1 MVGGF
6 SIAANRQWGQ
16 FMSAEFK
23 SPRPRDVVPA
33 MRRAYTSAKAV
44 GSFIPALTAPAFR
57 KFGFSA
63 ATLVTDWPAIAGR
76 ELASVSSPQRLV
88 WPKAGHGANAED
100 RETTPARR
108 KGATLIVRVDGAR
121 ALDVQY
127 GSRQII
133 ERINAYF
140 GYAAI
145 DSLRIVQA
153 PHSAAANPSAAPRR
167 GAQPAATREVMQV
180 ADVRLR
186 EALAKL
192 AGQVNAAR

>member
-1 MVGGF
+1 M
-6 SIAANRQWGQ
+6 
-16 FMSAEFK
+16 
-23 SPRPRDVVPA
+23 PRPREVVPA
-33 MRRAYTSAKAV
+33 VRRAYTGAKAV

-63 ATLVTDWPAIAGR
+63 ATLVTDWQAIAGR
-76 ELASVSSPQRLV
+76 ELASFSSPQRLV
-88 WPKAGHGANAED
+88 WPKAARGADADDGEAAP
-100 RETTPARR
+100 TAR
-108 KGATLIVRVDGAR
+108 KGATLIVRVDGSR

-153 PHSAAANPSAAPRR
+153 PHSVAASPDTAPRHR
-167 GAQPAATREVMQV
+167 APPAATPEVMQV
-180 ADVRLR
+180 SDVRLR

-192 AGQVNAAR
+192 AGQVNAPRRRGSLADF

>member
-1 MVGGF
+1 
-6 SIAANRQWGQ
+6 
-16 FMSAEFK
+16 MSTD
-23 SPRPRDVVPA
+23 SRTPRPRDVVSA
-33 MRRAYTSAKAV
+33 VRRAYTGAKAV

-76 ELASVSSPQRLV
+76 ELASYSSPQRLV
-88 WPKAGHGANAED
+88 WPKAARGAGAED
-100 RETTPARR
+100 HETARTAR
-108 KGATLIVRVDGAR
+108 KGATLIVRVDGTH

-127 GSRQII
+127 ASRQII

-145 DSLRIVQA
+145 ESLRIVQA
-153 PHSAAANPSAAPRR
+153 PHSAAICPGAAPRHR
-167 GAQPAATREVMQV
+167 AQPAATPEVMLV
-180 ADVRLR
+180 SDVRLR

-192 AGQVNAAR
+192 AGQVNAPRRRGSLADF

>member
-1 MVGGF
+1 
-6 SIAANRQWGQ
+6 
-16 FMSAEFK
+16 MSADR
-23 SPRPRDVVPA
+23 SAPRPRDVVPA
-33 MRRAYTSAKAV
+33 VRRAYISAKAV

-76 ELASVSSPQRLV
+76 ELASMSSPHRLI
-88 WPKAGHGANAED
+88 WPKAGRGAQTED
-100 RETTPARR
+100 REAKPGAR
-108 KGATLIVRVDGAR
+108 KGATLVVHVDGAR

-153 PHSAAANPSAAPRR
+153 PHSAAMTPVAAPRR
-167 GAQPAATREVMQV
+167 SAQPAATQEVMQV

-192 AGQVNAAR
+192 AGQVSAAR